1 MNFKLK
7 TAGLAAGV
15 AGMIMLTSAMST
27 SNVPLEVGNQA
38 PNLSVS
44 DSNGNLL
51 SLSDLEGQNV
61 ILNFWSMSD
70 AESRIS
76 NVRLLR
82 DAERTGARFIS
93 MCVDSDTKLAE
104 EVMRADNL
112 PEDSR
117 FFVDE
122 RAIDMFMLDEGVR
135 TVKIDPYGIVAAI
148 D

>member
-7 TAGLAAGV
+7 TAGLAIGT
-15 AGMIMLTSAMST
+15 AGMMMLTSAMSV
-27 SNVPLEVGNQA
+27 SDVPLEVGNQA
-38 PNLSVS
+38 PELSVS
-44 DSNGNLL
+44 DVDGNFL
-51 SLSDLEGQNV
+51 SLSELEGKDV

-76 NVRLLR
+76 NIRLSR
-82 DAERTGARFIS
+82 DAERKGARFIS
-93 MCVDSDTKLAE
+93 LCVDNDTELAE

-112 PEDSR
+112 PRESR
-117 FFVDE
+117 FFANK
-122 RAIDMFMLDEGVR
+122 RAIDNYMLDEGVR